1 MNNNINDTINK
12 YNDIANTISI
22 KYNYPSNISHL
33 LGIVIYAF
41 IIKYGIDKE
50 RLIINTFS
58 NVPIFISNK
67 TNQRILAFYQSIPVK
82 EDNKIVT
89 KKRIVIN
96 NYENISLINLLDNLI
111 HEYNH
116 AINSY
121 NNEIIIEDN
130 IVKLRCGL
138 SYINYDFNLNPIEK
152 DNNSILE
159 EILNTNQTTDI
170 INIIKNIDYNS
181 ISNIAIQNTL
191 YSINGEI
198 NNKYLSNSYFL
209 EVYICKTLLNNKTF
223 ISTLNSLRINGNIN
237 DIDKWF
243 NDITGINNSYHLLT
257 EYLNQVFELEHSIN
271 NKKIKW
277 FTINKIKKLNNK
289 IINIIKTF
297 DNNLYY
303 K

>member
-1 MNNNINDTINK
+1 MNNNINETINK

-41 IIKYGIDKE
+41 VIKYGIDKE
-50 RLIINTFS
+50 RLIISTFS

-67 TNQRILAFYQSIPVK
+67 TNQRILAFYQSIPVR
-82 EDNKIVT
+82 DNNKIIT
-89 KKRIVIN
+89 NKRIVIN

-121 NNEIIIEDN
+121 NNEIIIENN
-130 IVKLRCGL
+130 ILKLRCGL
-138 SYINYDFNLNPIEK
+138 SYINYDLNLNPIEK

-170 INIIKNIDYNS
+170 INIIKDIDYNS
-181 ISNIAIQNTL
+181 ISNTTIQNTL

-198 NNKYLSNSYFL
+198 NNKYLSNSYYL
-209 EVYICKTLLNNKTF
+209 EVYICKNLLNNKTF

-243 NDITGINNSYHLLT
+243 NDIAGINNSYHLLT
-257 EYLNQVFELEHSIN
+257 EYLNQVFELEHIIN
-271 NKKIKW
+271 SKKIKW